1 MACPHVSGVLALGMS
16 YAAQLRKHF
25 KAEEIKELLYSTALP
40 IEKHWES
47 GASKF
52 YYKYVADMGQIHPT
66 SINLDDYRNKMG
78 HGQANAYGLLKAIEG
93 AGADMTFPNQTLAE
107 GELRVISPAMYFKDG
122 ENQTY
127 EVSVGDESV
136 ATATVVRSKVYIG
149 GHKSGQTEA
158 VIRTVGGAGNR
169 FVITVR
175 PDTADKGWL

>member
-1 MACPHVSGVLALGMS
+1 
-16 YAAQLRKHF
+16 
-25 KAEEIKELLYSTALP
+25 
-40 IEKHWES
+40 
-47 GASKF
+47 
-52 YYKYVADMGQIHPT
+52 MGQIHPT

-136 ATATVVRSKVYIG
+136 ATAIVVRSKVYIG